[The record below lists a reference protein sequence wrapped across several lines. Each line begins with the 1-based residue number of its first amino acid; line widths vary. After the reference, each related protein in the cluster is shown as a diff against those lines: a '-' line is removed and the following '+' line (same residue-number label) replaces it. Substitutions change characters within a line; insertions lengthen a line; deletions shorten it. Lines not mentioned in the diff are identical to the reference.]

1 MFLSSLQKSN
11 IQMFSSI
18 QEEYKPEIEGILA
31 GYEFKQKRKQALIGV
46 IVSTKCAKSVTVKVF
61 HKRIKPKYLK
71 EVEVPR
77 KIMAH
82 DEEGL
87 GRMGDVV
94 RIVPCRPM
102 SSKKRHVLM
111 DIVKRPESV
120 TTSNGTVF
128 TTAGR
133 LGRK

>member
-1 MFLSSLQKSN
+1 
-11 IQMFSSI
+11 MFSSI
-18 QEEYKPEIEGILA
+18 QQEYKPEIDTILA
-31 GYEFKQKRKQALIGV
+31 AKAFKEKRKQALIGV

-61 HKRIKPKYLK
+61 HKRVKSKYLK

-82 DEEGL
+82 DEEGM
-87 GRMGDVV
+87 GKMGDVV

-102 SSKKRHVLM
+102 SCKKRHVLM

-120 TTSNGTVF
+120 VTSNGSVF